1 MKLKYR
7 RVKERREQSK
17 LILAGANGKR
27 NRFCKDKKDIL
38 TEIHR
43 TTVIKRQKK
52 RVEKKGNV
60 QTNKGLF

>member
-7 RVKERREQSK
+7 REKERREQSK

-27 NRFCKDKKDIL
+27 NHFRLGKENRL

-43 TTVIKRQKK
+43 TTVIKRKK
-52 RVEKKGNV
+52 KS
-60 QTNKGLF
+60 